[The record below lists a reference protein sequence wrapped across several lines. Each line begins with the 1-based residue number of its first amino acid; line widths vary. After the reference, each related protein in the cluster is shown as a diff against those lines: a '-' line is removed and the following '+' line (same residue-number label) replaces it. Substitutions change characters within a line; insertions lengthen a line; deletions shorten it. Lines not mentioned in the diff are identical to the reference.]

1 MKKTLLILAFAL
13 VQLTTF
19 AQQAPALQWQKC
31 LGGTAWDEAH
41 SIQPTTDGGYIV
53 AGETGSTNGDVTGN
67 HGGGDAWV
75 VKLSSTG
82 SLQWQKA
89 LGGTSEDNAN
99 SIQLTADGGFIMV
112 GFTASNDGNVTGNHS
127 GYNDAWVVKL
137 SSTGSLQWQKCFG
150 GLSNDQADSIQP
162 TPDGGYIMAG
172 STQSTNGDV
181 TGNHGIVDAWIVKL
195 SATGNLEWQKTLGG
209 TNQERVYSIQ
219 TTTDGGYI
227 VAGYT
232 NSINGD
238 VTGNHGGYDA
248 WVVKL
253 SVTGIVEW
261 QKCLGGTIDDK
272 AFSIQLTTDGGYF
285 ITGYTA
291 SPNGDVTG
299 VHGGTDV
306 WVVKLSST
314 GNVLWQNPLGGTGT
328 DAAFSI
334 QPTTDGGCIVAGYN
348 GSGDGD
354 VTGTHGGMDAWV
366 MKLSSTGSLQ
376 WQKDFGGIN
385 SDVTISIQ
393 PTTDGGCIVAGNTD
407 SNDGDVTGNHGNYDF
422 WVVKLGPDLSTTG
435 FVKEALVVYPNP
447 ASTLLTVQNN
457 NNTVIDSIT
466 ITDLMGKV
474 VLTQNTNTNQVNVAP
489 LASGTYFLEATSG
502 KDQFSTKFVKE

>member
-172 STQSTNGDV
+172 STQST
-181 TGNHGIVDAWIVKL
+181 
-195 SATGNLEWQKTLGG
+195 
-209 TNQERVYSIQ
+209 
-219 TTTDGGYI
+219 
-227 VAGYT
+227 
-232 NSINGD
+232 NGD